1 MHWYFHQP
9 RSGKM
14 GAVKRNDIN
23 NAHDAVKYCTNT
35 PKWYKLPKIEYFLIF
50 FFFLGMYWEL
60 HRLRSIKMGAYGL
73 RSKLAKGA
81 KKNAPS
87 PDFCTGV

>member
-35 PKWYKLPKIEYFLIF
+35 PKWYKLPKIEYFFIF
-50 FFFLGMYWEL
+50 FYFWVCIGSF
-60 HRLRSIKMGAYGL
+60 IGL
-73 RSKLAKGA
+73 DQLKWVHITEIL
-81 KKNAPS
+81 
-87 PDFCTGV
+87 